1 MNSKL
6 LGDTMPVSESFME
19 SSVEQKSSQLLN
31 YIDKQY
37 AVGNWSIIDRTIDD
51 DCMSGNQGAKLLLLR
66 GVALYNLGKL
76 EEAKQ
81 LVNQALTAGISSTEV
96 SKYLISSSYFSLA
109 QLSVIQNDTDDATE
123 LFSLFSE
130 VLNSEYRNAEL
141 CVIRAYNK
149 YGYIAKSI
157 YSLENRL
164 SSKECKHTE
173 TINAL
178 REELRV
184 VRTRVDAN
192 NPIQSI
198 SPETDQDRFTAL
210 GVVEEAKLVTT
221 ELERL
226 EFLNNEL
233 LKEKLSEPAKY
244 YLSLFAATEFAERN
258 EMHMAVHFLNSAARH
273 INCENIMNASHFYYE
288 LALQALKFKKGELAL
303 DFFIN
308 SLFLSPN
315 IEQNQREILSSAY
328 QNIRSASIKKQQH
341 GHDLLIDYLK
351 ENRQQFQ
358 QLEASLIMVEIGTTR
373 EDIPG
378 QGSTLQL
385 ANLCQELGIK
395 FITVDMDPN
404 NSLLAKS
411 AFSAQE
417 LNAKA
422 VNQKGEDFLREF
434 SSRLDF
440 VFLDAY
446 DFDHGMHS
454 ELRQSRYKKYL
465 GASIDEEK
473 CHQMHL
479 DCAKSLVEKLSDK
492 GVICI
497 DDTWQDD
504 KGNWTAKGT
513 TAVPFLLKS
522 GFEIIEARNRAVLMR
537 RKAE

>member
-1 MNSKL
+1 M
-6 LGDTMPVSESFME
+6 D
-19 SSVEQKSSQLLN
+19 SSAEQKSSRLLN

-51 DCMSGNQGAKLLLLR
+51 DCMSGNQGAKFLLLK
-66 GVALYNLGKL
+66 GIALYNLGEL

-81 LVNQALTAGISSTEV
+81 LVNQALTAGASPTEI

-109 QLSVIQNDTDDATE
+109 QLSVIQNDRDEAAE

-130 VLNSEYRNAEL
+130 VLNSEFRDAEL

-149 YGYIAKSI
+149 YGYIAKST
-157 YSLENRL
+157 YALENRL
-164 SSKECKHTE
+164 SSKECEHTDS
-173 TINAL
+173 INAL
-178 REELRV
+178 REELRA
-184 VRTRVDAN
+184 VRTLVETN
-192 NPIQSI
+192 NLTHSI
-198 SPETDQDRFTAL
+198 SSDNDQDRFTAL
-210 GVVEEAKLVTT
+210 GLLEEAKLVTT

-226 EFLNNEL
+226 EFLNNQL
-233 LKEKLSEPAKY
+233 LEEKLTEPAKY
-244 YLSLFAATEFAERN
+244 YLSLFASTEFAERN
-258 EMHMAVHFLNSAARH
+258 EMHMAVHFLNSAVRH
-273 INCENIMNASHFYYE
+273 INIENTMNASHFYYE
-288 LALQALKFKKGELAL
+288 LALQALNFKKGELAL

-308 SLFLSPN
+308 SLFLSTN
-315 IEQNQREILSSAY
+315 IEQNQRGILSSAY
-328 QNIRSASIKKQQH
+328 KNIRAASIKKQQH

-351 ENRQQFQ
+351 ENCQQLQ
-358 QLEASLIMVEIGTTR
+358 QLEASLTMVEIGTTR

-385 ANLCQELGIK
+385 ANLCHELGIN

-404 NSLLAKS
+404 NSLLAES

-434 SSRLDF
+434 PSPLDF

-465 GASIDEEK
+465 GANIDEEK

-479 DCAKSLVEKLSDK
+479 DCAESLIEKLSDY

-504 KGNWTAKGT
+504 KGDWTAKGT

-522 GFEIIEARNRAVLMR
+522 GFEIIEARNRAVLMK